1 MERKMKTLI
10 MAAGLGI
17 LSLNAYSADW
27 QVSNQGSRVNF
38 ISIKKGDIAE
48 VHHFTQVSGQLSDAG
63 AFSLSIPLN
72 SVVTNVEIRDQRMKE
87 ILFETAQYP
96 SVELT
101 ASLDGQAI
109 DKASVG
115 TIMSM
120 SVDAKV
126 SLHGKTQNLPVMVS
140 VAKVAGDKL
149 MVASEAPLVVNAGD
163 FGLTPGVEKLRELAG
178 LPAISKA
185 VPVSFVLTLM
195 R

>member
-1 MERKMKTLI
+1 MKTLI

-27 QVSNQGSRVNF
+27 LVSNQGSRINF

-126 SLHGKTQNLPVMVS
+126 SLHGKTQTLPVMVS

-149 MVASEAPLVVNAGD
+149 MVASEAPLVEIGRAHV
-163 FGLTPGVEKLRELAG
+163 
-178 LPAISKA
+178 
-185 VPVSFVLTLM
+185 
-195 R
+195 